1 MYKLIFII
9 GITSIFPI
17 FAWDG
22 YDNEAGESIEI
33 DKDSLVRKDKDIKVY
48 HWDDGSYHDEE
59 VEGIHENRSVAKHI
73 LDQQPAQKLHG
84 RGCMAIEGL
93 P

>member
-59 VEGIHENRSVAKHI
+59 VEGIHENE
-73 LDQQPAQKLHG
+73 LETYDYTTG
-84 RGCMAIEGL
+84 EYNYYDMD
-93 P
+93 